1 LKALL
6 QRVNQASVTIDG
18 HEVARIGQGL
28 LVLLCAMPTDT
39 TEQADRL
46 LDKLAKLRV
55 FSDANNKMN
64 LSVTDVQGGVLLVP
78 QFTLAGTTQSGTRP
92 SFDAAAR
99 PDIALP
105 LFNYACQ
112 QIKQRFTSCGF
123 GVFGADM
130 QIGLVNDGPV
140 TLWLEEQRVVN

>member
-6 QRVNQASVTIDG
+6 QRVNQASVVIDG
-18 HEVARIGQGL
+18 NEVARIGQGL

-39 TEQADRL
+39 RTQADRL

-55 FSDANNKMN
+55 FADANNKMN
-64 LSVTDVQGGVLLVP
+64 LSVTDIQGGVLLVP

-105 LFNYACQ
+105 LFDYACQ
-112 QIKQRFTSCGF
+112 QIKQRFTSFGF

-140 TLWLEEQRVVN
+140 TLWLEEHRVVN